1 MEKQPFK
8 LIRIKMNIFL
18 RGQKL
23 QLQSY
28 QQYSPADNPI
38 WKERNERKEMK
49 IKLVRVN
56 EINDASLKTSFL
68 KIWPCLNTEE
78 RTEWRD
84 ILHRRILCHGGLSR
98 TSQNVQQHP

>member
-1 MEKQPFK
+1 MREVISSITYNYKV
-8 LIRIKMNIFL
+8 INSIA
-18 RGQKL
+18 
-23 QLQSY
+23 
-28 QQYSPADNPI
+28 QQI
-38 WKERNERKEMK
+38 IQFGRKEMK

-56 EINDASLKTSFL
+56 EINDASLKMSFL